1 MRQEKKV
8 ILLAGPTASG
18 KSKLAIKLAQYF
30 DGEIINADSMQIYKE
45 ISILTSKPNSQD
57 IKAIKHHLYG
67 FNSVKKKFS
76 TGHWLKLVVKK
87 IEEQWENERMP
98 IVVGGTGLYFK
109 ALTDGLVKIPDIPNK
124 TRTQIRKLHKKIGQ
138 KNFFIQLIKLDP
150 LAKRLVLPSDTQ
162 RSMRAYEVK
171 KFTNKSLFEFLK
183 ETKSNFNNNVF
194 KKLFINTPRE
204 LLHKKIEKRVEKM
217 FNDGVIDE
225 VKKFKIGFCAC
236 ILAGGIITVSPAS
249 YAQEQ
254 SNLVAPAPNQVDVIP
269 VVSNN
274 DAYAFESDDVTHP
287 PLRLTPDKSTLI
299 RLPRAAGSIIVGNPN
314 HLNILPDS
322 SLTLVAVPRMPGASF
337 FTVLD
342 KDGEVVMQRHV
353 IVASPSKKYV
363 RIRRTCNGD
372 AAGSGAHGQAGC
384 GWRARWHAGARG
396 GLLLPLRSAHQ
407 ARRRRRPEGGVGG
420 EGGAHAGRVGGRGG
434 RAGTGDPQASSV
446 CRPVRV
452 LILIERW
459 FKRLDS
465 RIAGPISAGWSR

>member
-138 KNFFIQLIKLDP
+138 KKFFTQLIKLDP

-217 FNDGVIDE
+217 FNDGAVDE
-225 VKKFKIGFCAC
+225 VKKFCKMKVNKELSSNKI
-236 ILAGGIITVSPAS
+236 IGIKEIRDYLQGKT
-249 YAQEQ
+249 
-254 SNLVAPAPNQVDVIP
+254 
-269 VVSNN
+269 
-274 DAYAFESDDVTHP
+274 
-287 PLRLTPDKSTLI
+287 TLI
-299 RLPRAAGSIIVGNPN
+299 KAKELITQKTRQYAKRQ
-314 HLNILPDS
+314 
-322 SLTLVAVPRMPGASF
+322 
-337 FTVLD
+337 FT
-342 KDGEVVMQRHV
+342 
-353 IVASPSKKYV
+353 
-363 RIRRTCNGD
+363 
-372 AAGSGAHGQAGC
+372 
-384 GWRARWHAGARG
+384 WARG
-396 GLLLPLRSAHQ
+396 HMKSWEMIYSPNINDL
-407 ARRRRRPEGGVGG
+407 
-420 EGGAHAGRVGGRGG
+420 
-434 RAGTGDPQASSV
+434 
-446 CRPVRV
+446 
-452 LILIERW
+452 
-459 FKRLDS
+459 FKKT
-465 RIAGPISAGWSR
+465 INKIS